1 MTYYNEQLL
10 ALQQQTVRKKRLEA
24 KLQEY
29 YAQRE
34 TLRER
39 VRALEKIKLDEQQDV
54 DRLEGHSLAAFF
66 YGVIGRMDE
75 KLDKEREEAYAASVK
90 YDAAARELS
99 AVEEDIRR
107 SEAELSQLRG
117 CEQQYADL
125 LRAKTEAVKSSGM
138 PEAAAILETERRIA
152 GLESR
157 KKEIREAVAAGRN
170 ALNTVGRILSQLNS
184 AEGWGTWD
192 MIGGGLLTDLAKHS
206 HLDSAQNQIAQLQ
219 EELRRFKTELADVTI
234 HADLQ
239 VSIDGFLRFADYFFD
254 NLFTDWMVMD
264 KIGKSKAQIQ
274 DTKQQIESVL
284 SRLDAMLTAAEQEQ
298 AEEAEKRDRLVV
310 SL

>member
-10 ALQQQTVRKKRLEA
+10 ALQRQTVRKKRLEA

-75 KLDKEREEAYAASVK
+75 KLDKEREEAYAARVK

-157 KKEIREAVAAGRN
+157 KKEIREAVAAGRT
-170 ALNTVGRILSQLNS
+170 ALNTVGRILSELNS

-284 SRLDAMLTAAEQEQ
+284 SRLDAMFTAAEQEQ

>member
-138 PEAAAILETERRIA
+138 PEAAAILEAERRIA

-157 KKEIREAVAAGRN
+157 KKEIREAVAAGRT
-170 ALNTVGRILSQLNS
+170 ALNTVGRILSELNS

>member
-10 ALQQQTVRKKRLEA
+10 ALQQQTIRKKRLEA

-75 KLDKEREEAYAASVK
+75 KLDKEREEAYAARVK

-138 PEAAAILETERRIA
+138 PEAAAILEAERRIA

-157 KKEIREAVAAGRN
+157 KKEIREAVAAGRT
-170 ALNTVGRILSQLNS
+170 ALNTVGRILSELNS

>member
-10 ALQQQTVRKKRLEA
+10 ALQQQTIRKKRLEA

-75 KLDKEREEAYAASVK
+75 KLDKEREEAYAARVK

-125 LRAKTEAVKSSGM
+125 LCAKTEAVKSSGM
-138 PEAAAILETERRIA
+138 PEAAAILEAERRIA

-157 KKEIREAVAAGRN
+157 KKEIREAVAAGRT
-170 ALNTVGRILSQLNS
+170 ALNTVGRILSELNS

-219 EELRRFKTELADVTI
+219 EELRRFKTELTDVTI

>member
-10 ALQQQTVRKKRLEA
+10 ALQRQTVRKKRLEA

-75 KLDKEREEAYAASVK
+75 KLDKEREEAYAARVK

-157 KKEIREAVAAGRN
+157 KKEIREAVAAGRT
-170 ALNTVGRILSQLNS
+170 ALNTVGRILSELNS

>member
-157 KKEIREAVAAGRN
+157 KKEIREAVAAGRT
-170 ALNTVGRILSQLNS
+170 ALNTVGRILSELNS

>member
-10 ALQQQTVRKKRLEA
+10 ALQRQTIRKKRLEA

-75 KLDKEREEAYAASVK
+75 KLDKEREEAYAARVK

-138 PEAAAILETERRIA
+138 PEAAAILEAERRIA

-157 KKEIREAVAAGRN
+157 KKEIREADAVIIARETI
-170 ALNTVGRILSQLNS
+170 TV
-184 AEGWGTWD
+184 
-192 MIGGGLLTDLAKHS
+192 K
-206 HLDSAQNQIAQLQ
+206 
-219 EELRRFKTELADVTI
+219 K
-234 HADLQ
+234 
-239 VSIDGFLRFADYFFD
+239 
-254 NLFTDWMVMD
+254 
-264 KIGKSKAQIQ
+264 
-274 DTKQQIESVL
+274 
-284 SRLDAMLTAAEQEQ
+284 
-298 AEEAEKRDRLVV
+298 
-310 SL
+310 

>member
-10 ALQQQTVRKKRLEA
+10 ALQRQTIRKKRLEA

-75 KLDKEREEAYAASVK
+75 KLDKEREEAYAARVK

-157 KKEIREAVAAGRN
+157 KKEIREAVAAGRT
-170 ALNTVGRILSQLNS
+170 ALNTVGRILSELNS

>member
-10 ALQQQTVRKKRLEA
+10 ALQRQTVRKKRLEA

-75 KLDKEREEAYAASVK
+75 KLDKEREEAYAARVK

-157 KKEIREAVAAGRN
+157 KKEIREAVAAGRT
-170 ALNTVGRILSQLNS
+170 ALNTVGRILSELNS

-219 EELRRFKTELADVTI
+219 EELRRFKTELTDVTI

>member
-10 ALQQQTVRKKRLEA
+10 ALQRQTILKKRLEA

-157 KKEIREAVAAGRN
+157 KKEIREAVAAGRT
-170 ALNTVGRILSQLNS
+170 ALNTVGRILSELNS

>member
-138 PEAAAILETERRIA
+138 PEAAAILEAERRIA

-157 KKEIREAVAAGRN
+157 KKEIREAIAAGRT
-170 ALNTVGRILSQLNS
+170 ALNTVGRILSELNS